1 MLELNKVIL
10 EDLQNVCARKINWD
24 KFRNAS
30 VLVTGANGLIA
41 TYIIYMLLY
50 LNEYQD
56 MGIQVIGLARN
67 PQKVAQKYGS
77 LLERDDFRMIYQDV
91 TKPLQAEGAV
101 DYIIHTASPTGPKQ
115 FMDTPVDTILANV
128 AGAYHL
134 LEAGREK
141 QAKGFLLLSTREIY
155 GSGGKDF
162 VMEGDYGAVDPTLV
176 RSCYPESK
184 RMSETL
190 CSAYCAQYG
199 MNCKVVR
206 IAHTYGPGMIL
217 RDGRVVGDFLGNV
230 VDGKDITMNSDGSGT
245 LALTYIGDALA
256 GIMQALCNF
265 EDFVYNI
272 SNSTET
278 TSVRELAETLC
289 ALFPEKGISPRFQ
302 PASDREKAG
311 YLANKL
317 GFLDSAKAIGEG
329 WEIQVPLA
337 EGMRRTV
344 QYFAGC

>member
-176 RSCYPESK
+176 RSS
-184 RMSETL
+184 
-190 CSAYCAQYG
+190 
-199 MNCKVVR
+199 
-206 IAHTYGPGMIL
+206 
-217 RDGRVVGDFLGNV
+217 VGF
-230 VDGKDITMNSDGSGT
+230 
-245 LALTYIGDALA
+245 
-256 GIMQALCNF
+256 C
-265 EDFVYNI
+265 
-272 SNSTET
+272 
-278 TSVRELAETLC
+278 
-289 ALFPEKGISPRFQ
+289 
-302 PASDREKAG
+302 
-311 YLANKL
+311 
-317 GFLDSAKAIGEG
+317 
-329 WEIQVPLA
+329 
-337 EGMRRTV
+337 
-344 QYFAGC
+344 